1 MQFLFALPAME
12 GSKIS
17 IFPSDQAPGPACL
30 SRGILGVSHAFSWCQ
45 TLGLPAQSKFF
56 WKHTFVL
63 GPEIELSRL
72 NATSGLPSLLTNP
85 RFGGQR
91 LVMLPPHR
99 NPPWLFPT
107 DGRGRWDIE
116 LFFWHFFLLFRE
128 SPNWNSHTR
137 EGPNEALFGV
147 ADTLWAFLSQ
157 YCPRHW
163 GLSRW
168 MCCGWAAGRGPTKP
182 QNFGLNFFWGGGWP
196 FPNQRPPNLPL
207 TTAPQLGG
215 GMLPCFHTPV
225 HWTRSSNPS
234 LGI

>member
-1 MQFLFALPAME
+1 ME

-157 YCPRHW
+157 SV
-163 GLSRW
+163 LSEALGFESLDVLW
-168 MCCGWAAGRGPTKP
+168 
-182 QNFGLNFFWGGGWP
+182 LGGWP
-196 FPNQRPPNLPL
+196 WPNQAAKFRS
-207 TTAPQLGG
+207 QFFLGG
-215 GMLPCFHTPV
+215 GLAVPQPTAAQPPSNDRPAIGWGNASLFPHP
-225 HWTRSSNPS
+225 SSLDSVQQSVFGHLNER
-234 LGI
+234 